1 MFCEQSNADSL
12 SSEVH
17 HKAVPDMLTGDADGH
32 KIVLD
37 CLGRAAFRARNSKK
51 SPASVHEKVSVDSL
65 IQKVKALSHEGNRAL
80 QGPVMAENKT
90 AILREEEEAGARAVE
105 DFPQVLIKAIPTLVE
120 VTSSA
125 LGAIVSLKPRTD

>member
-51 SPASVHEKVSVDSL
+51 SPAS
-65 IQKVKALSHEGNRAL
+65 SHEGNRAL

-105 DFPQVLIKAIPTLVE
+105 DFPQVLIKAIPTLVD